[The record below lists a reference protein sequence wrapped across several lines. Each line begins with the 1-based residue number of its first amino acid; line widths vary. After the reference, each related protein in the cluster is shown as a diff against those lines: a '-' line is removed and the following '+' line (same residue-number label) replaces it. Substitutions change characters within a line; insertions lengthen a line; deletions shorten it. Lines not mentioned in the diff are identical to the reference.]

1 MNLRQAVM
9 VIGSLA
15 LGVAVFAQGPPGPD
29 AQAGPR
35 VDGRWEIK
43 IDMQMP
49 GMTMPTQTTT
59 QCITPQQAADPQ
71 KQIPPSGR
79 GGNPTDC
86 KLSDYKTDGNKVT
99 WSMACEKDRMTGKG
113 EFLYAG
119 DTYTG
124 TMSMNMQGQTMTMKY
139 SGKRLGDCTQ

>member
-1 MNLRQAVM
+1 MKLLKAV
-9 VIGSLA
+9 LA
-15 LGVAVFAQGPPGPD
+15 AGVLACGVGVF

-59 QCITPQQAADPQ
+59 QCITPQQAADPV
-71 KQIPPSGR
+71 KQIPPTGPSGMA
-79 GGNPTDC
+79 GDC
-86 KLSDYKTDGNKVT
+86 KVSDYKVDGNKVS
-99 WSMACEKDRMTGKG
+99 WKMSCEKERMTGTG
-113 EFLYAG
+113 EFVYAG
-119 DTYTG
+119 ATYTG
-124 TMSMNMQGQTMTMKY
+124 TMSINTQGQTMTMKY